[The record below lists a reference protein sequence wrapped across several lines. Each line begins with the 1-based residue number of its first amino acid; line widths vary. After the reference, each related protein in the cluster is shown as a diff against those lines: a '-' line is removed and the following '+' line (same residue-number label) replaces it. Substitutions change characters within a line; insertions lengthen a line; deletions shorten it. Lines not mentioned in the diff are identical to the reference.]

1 MIYVLKEMHMTRI
14 AIAAKLPY
22 PIPNRFKI
30 YDCCGIASYSLL
42 KEVKS
47 SES

>member
-1 MIYVLKEMHMTRI
+1 MLYVLKEMHMTRI

-30 YDCCGIASYSLL
+30 YDCAGYASYYLM
-42 KEVKS
+42 KEG
-47 SES
+47 E